1 MNMHNLYC
9 LAPDMNSTKSVITE
23 LRELGISED
32 NIYVV
37 AKDHEAVQMEK
48 LHEAELDDASD
59 LYGSFKRGLMIG
71 GGIGMLSG
79 VLLATLAPPS
89 FSSGVETFA
98 LVALLGAAL
107 GAWVSAM
114 IGVSVIQP
122 SVEKFEQAIDDG
134 SLLIMAD
141 VPHSS
146 EQSVRQSIKEHH
158 PEVLVEGVSMA

>member
-1 MNMHNLYC
+1 MHNLYC
-9 LAPDMNSTKSVITE
+9 LAPDMSSTKSVITE

-37 AKDHEAVQMEK
+37 AKDHEAVQMEH
-48 LHEAELDDASD
+48 LHEAELDDTTD
-59 LYGSFKRGLMIG
+59 LYDSFKRGLMIG
-71 GGIGMLSG
+71 GGMGMLG
-79 VLLATLAPPS
+79 GFLLAVMAPPS
-89 FSSGVETFA
+89 FTAGFETFI

-122 SVEKFEQAIDDG
+122 NVEKFEQAIDDG

-141 VPHSS
+141 VPHST

-158 PEVLVEGVSMA
+158 PEVLVEGLSMA

>member
-1 MNMHNLYC
+1 MHNLYC

-23 LRELGISED
+23 LRELGISEE

-37 AKDHEAVQMEK
+37 AKDHEAVQMEH
-48 LHEAELDDASD
+48 LHEAELDDTTD
-59 LYGSFKRGLMIG
+59 LYDSFKRGLMIG
-71 GGIGMLSG
+71 GGLGMAG
-79 VLLATLAPPS
+79 GFVLALMAPPS
-89 FSSGVETFA
+89 FAAGFETFV

-122 SVEKFEQAIDDG
+122 NVEKFEQAIDDG

-141 VPHSS
+141 VPHAT

-158 PEVLVEGVSMA
+158 PEVLVEGLAMA

>member
-48 LHEAELDDASD
+48 LHEAELDDTSD

-71 GGIGMLSG
+71 GALGMVGG
-79 VLLATLAPPS
+79 VMLAVMAPPN
-89 FSSGVETFA
+89 FTAGFETFA
-98 LVALLGAAL
+98 LVAMLGAAL

-146 EQSVRQSIKEHH
+146 EQSVRQSIKDHH